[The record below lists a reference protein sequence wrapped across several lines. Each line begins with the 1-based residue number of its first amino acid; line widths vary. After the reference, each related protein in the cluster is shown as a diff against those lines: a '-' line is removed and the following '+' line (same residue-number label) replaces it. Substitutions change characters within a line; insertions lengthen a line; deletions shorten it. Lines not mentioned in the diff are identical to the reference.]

1 MADGFVGVHIGAG
14 HHSEARTSLYL
25 SICARAC
32 QVATDIL
39 RKGGSA
45 IDAAAAA
52 TMILEDAGET
62 NAGYGSNLTELGTV
76 EMDAG
81 LMDGD
86 SLLFGAVGAVPGI
99 KNPILVAKLLVQEQ
113 RKGIILILMLHS
125 NVDWISPLYA
135 LTRHTPS
142 SSPSSDWLRVNG
154 F

>member
-1 MADGFVGVHIGAG
+1 MICYDKRILLKMADGFVGVHIGAG

-125 NVDWISPLYA
+125 NVDQISPL
-135 LTRHTPS
+135 P
-142 SSPSSDWLRVNG
+142 V
-154 F
+154 